1 MSEDKRPAPPDAIA
15 TLGTIIDAT
24 AKRDAI
30 HIAVIPLPAAHKLFP
45 GQDVGVV
52 DGQATA
58 KTEAAGIVDPFLK
71 APVQTG
77 EWFWMFLYPR
87 TITSLRHVWSH
98 PAFTDE
104 PQPITSPP
112 TTHGNSKAAA
122 EKWLRDF
129 VSTADCPSYEEVLGA
144 AVAHPMTWDQEYLH
158 FSGHDAHGEIP
169 AEFWDHVEVVTGK
182 RIEIASRAK
191 FFSCG
196 C

>member
-71 APVQTG
+71 ENVVPG
-77 EWFWMFLYPR
+77 ERFWLFLYPY
-87 TITSLRHVWSH
+87 TITSLRHDWHH
-98 PAFTDE
+98 PAFQNTSTIEVQIFLVPRHRVRVGDCRTEHLLITWAISGGDE
-104 PQPITSPP
+104 VP
-112 TTHGNSKAAA
+112 
-122 EKWLRDF
+122 
-129 VSTADCPSYEEVLGA
+129 
-144 AVAHPMTWDQEYLH
+144 
-158 FSGHDAHGEIP
+158 
-169 AEFWDHVEVVTGK
+169 
-182 RIEIASRAK
+182 
-191 FFSCG
+191 
-196 C
+196 